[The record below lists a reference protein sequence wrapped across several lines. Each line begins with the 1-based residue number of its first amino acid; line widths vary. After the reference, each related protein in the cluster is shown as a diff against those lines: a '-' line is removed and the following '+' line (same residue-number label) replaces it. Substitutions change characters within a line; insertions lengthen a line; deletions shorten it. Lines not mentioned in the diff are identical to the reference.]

1 MINISDLNKKDC
13 CGCTAC
19 ASICPKNCIEMVTD
33 NEGFKY
39 PVVNDE
45 LCNNCGLCEKV
56 CPVINH
62 SIDSFEQPMK
72 SLIVRHRDEEIVRTS
87 SSGGS
92 VTAFA
97 QEIINQGGVVFGCAF
112 DDNFDVVHRLA
123 ETTAQLSAFK
133 GSKYVQSDLGDTYK
147 NVKAQLENG
156 RKVLFVG
163 TPCQVAGL
171 VSYLKKPFENL
182 FTIDFVCHGVPS
194 PLVWE
199 KYREAMCKKYKSEIV
214 YANFR
219 EKTYGYHSASLTLR
233 YANGKKSS
241 ENTKTDYLMKSFFD
255 DICSRPS
262 CYDCKFKTA
271 KRHAD
276 LTVFDCWNISRYEP
290 ALSDDDKGLT
300 AVFVQSE
307 KGRQL
312 FEKVKDSFICYN
324 ADTQLLL
331 KTDGYMAVKSVSAHP
346 KRSEY
351 FQMLNNDVSLDKV
364 VATLIPVKLS
374 RKIFG
379 KAKGFLYKTG
389 LLKLIK
395 KLKK

>member
-1 MINISDLNKKDC
+1 MINISDKNKKDC

-19 ASICPKNCIEMVTD
+19 ASVCPKNCIDMITD

-39 PVVNDE
+39 PVVNAD
-45 LCNNCGLCEKV
+45 LCIDCGLCEKI

-62 SIDSFEQPMK
+62 NINLKERPID

-87 SSGGS
+87 SSGGC

-112 DDNFDVVHRLA
+112 DENFDVIHKSA
-123 ETTAQLSAFK
+123 ETTQGLSAFK
-133 GSKYVQSDLGDTYK
+133 GSKYVQSDLGDTYT
-147 NVKAQLENG
+147 NVKTQLENG
-156 RKVLFVG
+156 KKVLFIG
-163 TPCQVAGL
+163 TPCQCSGL
-171 VSYLKKPFENL
+171 VSYLRKPYENL

-194 PLVWE
+194 PLVWK
-199 KYREAMCKKYKSEIV
+199 KYREAMKKKYKAEIV
-214 YANFR
+214 YTNFR
-219 EKTYGYHSASLTLR
+219 EKTYGYHSATLTLK
-233 YANGKKSS
+233 YANGKKSA

-271 KRHAD
+271 KRHSD

-290 ALSDDDKGLT
+290 QLSDDDKGLT

-307 KGRQL
+307 KGRHL
-312 FEKVKDSFICYN
+312 LEKVKDSFICYS
-324 ADTQLLL
+324 ADTELLL
-331 KTDGYMAVKSVSAHP
+331 KTDGYMAEKSVSEHS
-346 KRSEY
+346 KRNEY
-351 FQMLNNDVSLDKV
+351 FEMLNNGVSLDKV
-364 VATLIPVKLS
+364 VDTLIPVKLS

-379 KAKGFLYKTG
+379 KTKGFLYKTG
-389 LLKLIK
+389 ILKLIK